1 VAREFSSA
9 HFALLAFAAVCW
21 HITNAPP
28 PSHRA
33 RRKRQQTARDDR
45 GTQGA
50 RRFRSMRRATPHV
63 GHNIII
69 CSVSYVPALLFT
81 SFTQRLHVR
90 AAAPVVNVTP
100 SQRAGGACADT
111 VATARKSD
119 KRSAVAFFL
128 RGGGGF
134 VKPRNS
140 PRHLSSFVFRGT
152 TCCFA
157 CVVPTLSLL
166 YSSQRV
172 YGVSVSSTRRIP
184 KLRAESQQIAAWKLL
199 YRVQHPARY
208 VSRLQTIPS
217 SDIEPM
223 VHPWSTV

>member
-1 VAREFSSA
+1 MLRLLRARVTLYKFYA
-9 HFALLAFAAVCW
+9 TAACPRCGAGRERYSVPTSRRRMRG
-21 HITNAPP
+21 HG
-28 PSHRA
+28 SHRS
-33 RRKRQQTARDDR
+33 KERQ
-45 GTQGA
+45 
-50 RRFRSMRRATPHV
+50 
-63 GHNIII
+63 
-69 CSVSYVPALLFT
+69 AL
-81 SFTQRLHVR
+81 
-90 AAAPVVNVTP
+90 
-100 SQRAGGACADT
+100 
-111 VATARKSD
+111 
-119 KRSAVAFFL
+119 
-128 RGGGGF
+128 GGGLF
-134 VKPRNS
+134 FTRRWRICKTAQ
-140 PRHLSSFVFRGT
+140 LSASSIVFRLSWNNVLL
-152 TCCFA
+152 FA